1 MSVPAIRVPPFMAKQ
16 LTFHLNADV
25 FYMLF

>member
-1 MSVPAIRVPPFMAKQ
+1 MSVPANKVPPFMAKQ

-25 FYMLF
+25 FYVLF